1 MTTSVV
7 SHLSDLLP
15 ATDRP
20 LTLAELTALVTAVG
34 AAEDRWRPRL
44 EIPAPGADRWW
55 TRLHAGADVDVWL
68 LSWLPGQTTELHD
81 HGPSRAAFTVVQ
93 GRLAEDRVHLDRRR
107 HHVRPT
113 GAVTAIPLGVRHDVT
128 GAGDGPAVS
137 VHAYSPPLTQMN
149 YYDAAGRPA
158 RSVRT
163 HEPEEELIR

>member
-1 MTTSVV
+1 MSTAVTSA
-7 SHLSDLLP
+7 LSDLVP
-15 ATDRP
+15 TAARP
-20 LTLAELTALVTAVG
+20 LTLGELTALVTAVG
-34 AAEDRWRPRL
+34 AAPHFWRSRL

-55 TRLHAGADVDVWL
+55 TRLHAGSDVDVWL

-107 HHVRPT
+107 HHVRPA

-128 GAGDGPAVS
+128 GAGEGPAVS

-149 YYDAAGRPA
+149 YYDQAGRLV

-163 HEPEEELIR
+163 HEPEEELSR